1 MYLEFDEYQELGG
14 TLDLSS
20 FIRYGFAVEK
30 LIDNATFLRIKNEK
44 PVREAVK
51 MLFREL
57 VDFESKVTISSS
69 ANEKQREISSMS
81 NDGISVSYSSTND
94 ESMSEDQKKEFKR
107 KMIRDYLISELDDN
121 GRSIIYAG
129 SD

>member
-69 ANEKQREISSMS
+69 ANEKQREIFQKVES
-81 NDGISVSYSSTND
+81 IS
-94 ESMSEDQKKEFKR
+94 K
-107 KMIRDYLISELDDN
+107 
-121 GRSIIYAG
+121 
-129 SD
+129 